1 MKFARPA
8 MPLSPL
14 AAVAALAAVLA
25 LGSTSALA
33 HPTVGPQPAAEHK
46 TGDSF
51 ELLLNSIDVVPP
63 SREAFEEAF
72 PGARDRLDAVARDTS
87 RTTWSRIRAISM
99 LSFFPEAKTAA
110 TLKLLSVPPAATLSA
125 DQKLRHPAM
134 DPEIRRHALYTLGRA
149 FGATADAALVRF
161 IAQRV
166 ESDPDKAVQEHA
178 LRSLRW
184 VDHDEAKVTLTR
196 LSSQGPTALRQ
207 LATSTLSRRAARFDA
222 PKFGH

>member
-1 MKFARPA
+1 MKLTRFS
-8 MPLSPL
+8 LFLISL
-14 AAVAALAAVLA
+14 TSVAT
-25 LGSTSALA
+25 LGSAALA
-33 HPTVGPQPAAEHK
+33 HPTGQPQPAA
-46 TGDSF
+46 TTSGDSF

-72 PGARDRLDAVARDTS
+72 PGARDRLDAAARDTS

-99 LSFFPEAKTAA
+99 LSFFPDAKTAE
-110 TLKLLSVPPAATLSA
+110 TLKLLSVPPASSLSP
-125 DQKLRHPAM
+125 DQRLRHPAQ
-134 DPEIRRHALYTLGRA
+134 DKEIRRHALYTLGRA

-166 ESDPDKAVQEHA
+166 ESDPDTTVQEHA

-184 VDHDEAKVTLTR
+184 VDHDEAKVALTR
-196 LSSQGPTALRQ
+196 LSNQGPATLRQ
-207 LATSTLSRRAARFDA
+207 LATSTLSRRAARIDA

>member
-1 MKFARPA
+1 MKLTR
-8 MPLSPL
+8 LSL
-14 AAVAALAAVLA
+14 LLVSLTSVAS
-25 LGSTSALA
+25 LGSAALA
-33 HPTVGPQPAAEHK
+33 HPTGQPQPSVGTNLT
-46 TGDSF
+46 TGDRF

-72 PGARDRLDAVARDTS
+72 PGARERLDAAARDTS
-87 RTTWSRIRAISM
+87 RKAWTRIRAISM
-99 LSFFPEAKTAA
+99 LSFFPDAATAD

-125 DQKLRHPAM
+125 ELKLRHPAT

-149 FGATADAALVRF
+149 FGATADASLVRF

-166 ESDPDKAVQEHA
+166 ESDPDTSVQEHA

-184 VDHDEAKVTLTR
+184 VDHDEARVALTR
-196 LSSQGPTALRQ
+196 LSNQGPATLRE
-207 LATSTLSRRAARFDA
+207 LATSTLSRRAGRIDA